1 MKQSSFVML
10 LAVLSAPGLLRA
22 GEIDSDLAAKLE
34 QANPDDVIST
44 LVHLN
49 DRVDPSVLTQQLD
62 DRKAPTAE
70 RHETLVRALRQKA
83 QATQPQL
90 VAHLNQ
96 LQSEGRI
103 ADFEAFWIANV
114 IRVDAVPDEIITLS
128 ERNDVQRVY
137 FNYPIEGYFHWTLVD
152 NFEWH
157 HGWTQ
162 RFGLWELDIN
172 SQKRTKRTSAEL
184 YEAICKENGLSSQMV
199 EKYAPVLLSKM
210 FPGMLNTRPPMV

>member
-1 MKQSSFVML
+1 MKQSPFAML
-10 LAVLSAPGLLRA
+10 LAVLSAAGMLRA
-22 GEIDSDLAAKLE
+22 GEIDSDLAAKL
-34 QANPDDVIST
+34 QRADANDVMSV
-44 LVHLN
+44 LVYLD

-62 DRKAPTAE
+62 ARKAPTAE
-70 RHETLVRALRQKA
+70 RHETVVRALRQKA

-137 FNYPIEGYFHWTLVD
+137 FNYPIEGIRPVEPARRTGQRSTMSGGVEPGVVAVRAPEVWAMGITGEGALVATLDTGVD
-152 NFEWH
+152 GNHPALASRW
-157 HGWTQ
+157 
-162 RFGLWELDIN
+162 RGLDP
-172 SQKRTKRTSAEL
+172 A
-184 YEAICKENGLSSQMV
+184 
-199 EKYAPVLLSKM
+199 YAGN
-210 FPGMLNTRPPMV
+210 PG

>member
-1 MKQSSFVML
+1 RFLPRSQTIPQAVGTQDFLGLNYYTQDLVRFEPRAKEELYGRRSF
-10 LAVLSAPGLLRA
+10 PP
-22 GEIDSDLAAKLE
+22 DAKL
-34 QANPDDVIST
+34 S
-44 LVHLN
+44 
-49 DRVDPSVLTQQLD
+49 PS
-62 DRKAPTAE
+62 
-70 RHETLVRALRQKA
+70 
-83 QATQPQL
+83 
-90 VAHLNQ
+90 
-96 LQSEGRI
+96 GM
-103 ADFEAFWIANV
+103 IANQPEGLFKALQWGKKFGLPMIV
-114 IRVDAVPDEIITLS
+114 TENGIEDASDELRPRYLAEHIRELWRAV
-128 ERNDVQRVY
+128 N